1 MYTDRM
7 TVFILT
13 PFTGSRGRR
22 ADDLANS
29 SRTEPLRTFPASRRP
44 SMPTPRGG
52 PRASMRAKGVHA
64 RDATPRGRA
73 RPPRIIAHWATQGHP
88 ARWPSCGRTSVDS
101 TNVVSACITAGRQM
115 VCARFQTQ
123 PKLSQNANAA
133 QKSCGEDEIGCE
145 MVRWTVSGQ
154 GCGALTVDR
163 TPDHN

>member
-7 TVFILT
+7 TVFILKRRVYRQPRT
-13 PFTGSRGRR
+13 TCGRPR
-22 ADDLANS
+22 EFLAN
-29 SRTEPLRTFPASRRP
+29 RTVTHISCEPTPIYADAAWRPASEHASCGCTRAC
-44 SMPTPRGG
+44 TPET
-52 PRASMRAKGVHA
+52 A
-64 RDATPRGRA
+64 RA
-73 RPPRIIAHWATQGHP
+73 RARATQGHP

-101 TNVVSACITAGRQM
+101 TNVVSACITAGRQL